1 MRVMTLLL
9 ALSSLFVG
17 TAFAGLIESQ
27 RALDKD
33 SKSVFKVIDKAIEN
47 ADDATYK
54 HSDASRKSLDAT
66 LKASRKDFYKAVKR
80 SKTAIY

>member
-9 ALSSLFVG
+9 VLSSLFVG

-27 RALDKD
+27 RALDTN
-33 SKSVFKVIDKAIEN
+33 SKSVFKVIDKAIQN
-47 ADDATYK
+47 ADEATYK
-54 HSDASRKSLDAT
+54 HSQSSREAT
-66 LKASRKDFYKAVKR
+66 SALMKAWHKDFNKAVKR